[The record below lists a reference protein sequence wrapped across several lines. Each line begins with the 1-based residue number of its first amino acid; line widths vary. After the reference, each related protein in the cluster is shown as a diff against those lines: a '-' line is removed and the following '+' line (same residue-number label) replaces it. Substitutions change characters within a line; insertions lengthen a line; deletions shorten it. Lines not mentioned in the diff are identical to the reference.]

1 MIKKLFSLVI
11 TFFIVFLGFTSVYSQ
26 LNKGKPVYTIPCSIY
41 DSPIIMNEKLK
52 IVNLGPSVNSPE
64 ADYAPTITLDGKTI
78 IFSSNRTG
86 GIKYENTV
94 IVQKAIS
101 EFIVLKFKNK
111 YDTVPSTPQLK
122 KQIEDMMK
130 STSESKSN
138 KSLVDSIWY
147 ITDSNRVT
155 EKKVEIK
162 DNSSTGDFWFISKFD
177 RLDTIYV
184 PPQNLNSSNIW
195 GTAELSSSLQEGTPS
210 ISADGKM
217 IFFTKCLS
225 PDGYGDCDIFYSR
238 LDGKNWTKPMP
249 LDSNINSDTWEA
261 QSSIAPYNK
270 RIYFTS
276 TRSGPNSDGSPTKK
290 NMDIW
295 YSDWSDE
302 VNGWQNAKNLT
313 AINSKGTDCGP
324 FIAAD
329 GVTLFFSSD
338 GIQPNFGGLDF
349 YVTRYNPINDTW
361 SQPVNLGKP
370 INTEQD
376 DQFICIPASGDVI
389 YFSSNRKDIPNYQGD
404 RDLFMA
410 YVPDYQS
417 NESCAGESSFQVN
430 NYPNP
435 FSQNTTIEYSI
446 VEPGNITIVIVS
458 VNGEEVSK
466 LVEEKQF
473 AGTHKIIWDGK
484 KQTNEPASSGMYL
497 VKVDYEVDGVVKQI
511 FKKIMLMR

>member
-1 MIKKLFSLVI
+1 MNKKFIYLVIVLFS
-11 TFFIVFLGFTSVYSQ
+11 FYSVYSQ

-52 IVNLGPSVNSPE
+52 IVNLGPAVNSPE
-64 ADYAPTITLDGKTI
+64 ADYAPSITLDGKSI
-78 IFSSNRTG
+78 IFTSNRKG
-86 GIKYENTV
+86 GIDYRNIIT
-94 IVQKAIS
+94 VQKAIS

-122 KQIEDMMK
+122 KQIEEMIN
-130 STSESKSN
+130 STNDSKSS
-138 KSLVDSIWY
+138 KSLVDSIWF
-147 ITDSNRVT
+147 ITDSNRVI
-155 EKKVEIK
+155 EKKVEVK
-162 DNSSTGDFWFISKFD
+162 ENFSTGDFWFVSKFD
-177 RLDTIYV
+177 RLDTTFV
-184 PPQNLNSSNIW
+184 PPQNLNNSNIW
-195 GTAELSSSLQEGTPS
+195 GTAVLSSSLQEGTPS
-210 ISADGKM
+210 ISADGKI
-217 IFFTKCLS
+217 IFFTKCNS

-238 LDGKNWTKPMP
+238 FDGKKWSKPEP
-249 LDSNINSDTWEA
+249 LDSNVNTELWEA
-261 QSSIAPYNK
+261 QPSIAPYNK

-276 TRSGPNSDGSPTKK
+276 TRLGPNSDGSPTKK

-302 VNGWQNAKNLT
+302 VNGWQPAKNLT
-313 AINSKGTDCGP
+313 GINSKGLDCGP

-338 GIQPNFGGLDF
+338 GIQPNYGGLDF
-349 YVTRYNPINDTW
+349 YVTRYNPENDTW

-370 INTEQD
+370 INTPQD

-389 YFSSNRKDIPNYQGD
+389 YFSSNRQDIPNFQGD

-417 NESCAGESSFQVN
+417 NESCTGESTFQVN

-435 FSQNTTIEYSI
+435 FSLNTTIEYSI

-458 VNGEEVSK
+458 VKGEEVIK
-466 LVEEKQF
+466 LVAEKQF
-473 AGTHKIIWDGK
+473 SGTHKIIWDGK
-484 KQTNEPASSGMYL
+484 NQINEPASSGLYF

-511 FKKIMLMR
+511 FKKIMIMR